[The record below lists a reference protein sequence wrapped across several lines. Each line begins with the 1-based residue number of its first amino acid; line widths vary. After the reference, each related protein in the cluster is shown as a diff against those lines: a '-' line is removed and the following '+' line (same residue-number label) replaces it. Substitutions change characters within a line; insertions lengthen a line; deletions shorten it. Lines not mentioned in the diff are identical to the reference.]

1 MLAYDDEYS
10 IQYFKKNLR
19 PYWRRNGDDAAAL
32 LKKAAAEYESLKK
45 RCEKFDA
52 ELMAALTKAGGEK
65 YAQICALAYRQCYAA
80 QQGGRRCQRPAAHVP
95 QGELQQRL
103 HRHGGRDLPDG
114 AAVPAVQPVAD
125 QGHAGADPRLRRLA
139 ALALALC
146 AARPGHLPAGQWPG
160 LWRRRAHGGE
170 PDARRGDGQHAHPA
184 GRAGAGGGQRR
195 FLRQILAGAGEV
207 GRVSQGQGL
216 RSGEPALHGRLCR
229 ATWRT
234 T

>member
-65 YAQICALAYRQCYAA
+65 YARICALAYRQCCRGE
-80 QQGGRRCQRPAAHVP
+80 QGRGRRQRPAAHVP

-103 HRHGGRDLPDG
+103 HRHGGCDLSDG

-125 QGHAGADPRLRRLA
+125 QGDAGADPGLRGLA
-139 ALALALC
+139 ALALAVC
-146 AARPGHLPAGQWPG
+146 AARPGHLPARQRPG

-170 PDARRGDGQHAHPA
+170 PDAGRGDRQHAHPA
-184 GRAGAGGGQRR
+184 GGAGAGRGQRR
-195 FLRQILAGAGEV
+195 LLREILAGAGEV

-216 RSGEPALHGRLCR
+216 
-229 ATWRT
+229 
-234 T
+234 